1 MRNER
6 NDVARVIVHANGFDF
21 GLRPPARPRQT
32 GGLTTEQEPFAV
44 KSGAMTQREWNDAQ
58 TQVARGDLDRLE
70 RQTERGGLENA
81 TTARDVA
88 SRLGL
93 TPRSIAVFPGELFA
107 FVIDGELRY
116 PTWQFIDDREDPVLP
131 HLAQLV
137 EAFSDDM
144 HPSTILGFMQT
155 PQEDARPDGVQL
167 TPAEWLVRGG
177 DVQLLVDIL
186 DGFLMS

>member
-1 MRNER
+1 M
-6 NDVARVIVHANGFDF
+6 ARVIVHAAGHDF
-21 GLRPPARPRQT
+21 GLRPHARPRT
-32 GGLTTEQEPFAV
+32 DCLVLNEQEPFAV
-44 KSGAMTQREWNDAQ
+44 KSGAMTRQEWDDAQ
-58 TQVARGDLDRLE
+58 TQSARGDLYRLE
-70 RQTERGGLENA
+70 RQTEQGGLESA
-81 TTARDVA
+81 TTARDAA

-93 TPRSIAVFPGELFA
+93 TSSSIAAFPGELFA

-116 PTWQFIDDREDPVLP
+116 PTWQFINDRKDPVLP

-155 PQEDARPDGVQL
+155 PQEDARPDGIQL

-177 DVQLLVDIL
+177 DVQMLVDIL
-186 DGFLMS
+186 DGFLTS

>member
-1 MRNER
+1 
-6 NDVARVIVHANGFDF
+6 
-21 GLRPPARPRQT
+21 
-32 GGLTTEQEPFAV
+32 
-44 KSGAMTQREWNDAQ
+44 MTQREWDDAKAR
-58 TQVARGDLDRLE
+58 VARGDLARLE
-70 RQTERGGLENA
+70 RRTEQEGLDNA
-81 TTARDVA
+81 TTARDAA

-93 TPRSIAVFPGELFA
+93 TPRTIAFFPGELFA

-116 PTWQFIDDREDPVLP
+116 PKWQFTNDRDNPVLP

-137 EAFSDDM
+137 GAFSDDM
-144 HPSTILGFMQT
+144 QPSTILGFMQT

-186 DGFLMS
+186 HGFLMS

>member
-1 MRNER
+1 
-6 NDVARVIVHANGFDF
+6 VIIHAKGFDF
-21 GLRPPARPRQT
+21 GLRPAAGTRDHGSLPKER
-32 GGLTTEQEPFAV
+32 EPFAV

-58 TQVARGDLDRLE
+58 AQVARGDLDRLE

-116 PTWQFIDDREDPVLP
+116 PTWQFIEDREDPVLP

-155 PQEDARPDGVQL
+155 PQEDARPDGVRL

-177 DVQLLVDIL
+177 DVRLLVDIL

>member
-1 MRNER
+1 
-6 NDVARVIVHANGFDF
+6 VARVIVHASGLDF
-21 GLRPPARPRQT
+21 GLCDRGRPRT
-32 GGLTTEQEPFAV
+32 CSLLPDEQEPFAV
-44 KSGAMTQREWNDAQ
+44 KSGAMTRQEWDDAQ
-58 TQVARGDLDRLE
+58 AQVARGDLDRLE
-70 RQTERGGLENA
+70 RQTERGGIENA

-88 SRLGL
+88 SRFGL

-116 PTWQFIDDREDPVLP
+116 PTWQFINGREDSVLP

-155 PQEDARPDGVQL
+155 PQEDARLNGVQL
-167 TPAEWLVRGG
+167 TPVEWLVRGG
-177 DVQLLVDIL
+177 DVQRLVDIL
-186 DGFLMS
+186 GSFLMS